1 MPEDVHVEVQQVE
14 QLKTSY
20 LYFCKEF
27 KEVLELRYQELGF
40 QETVQ
45 LCPVS
50 TLSQTKVALLTCSIP
65 TSDSPP
71 SIKLPPVCSQIC
83 LQSLHLSGSHQCSPV
98 GSWVRFLAEKGNE
111 AFRGEGRLQEALV
124 IHYHVVVLTDLEFLA
139 IRFLKDF
146 FSRCCCQ
153 CLKLSGPDC
162 LLQCELAAIGS
173 P

>member
-1 MPEDVHVEVQQVE
+1 M
-14 QLKTSY
+14 
-20 LYFCKEF
+20 
-27 KEVLELRYQELGF
+27 LELRYQELGF

-124 IHYHVVVLTDLEFLA
+124 IHYRVVVLTDLEFLA

-153 CLKLSGPDC
+153 YLKLSGPDC